1 MHVKSR
7 TDANTGADGVSVV
20 IPAFNEEGS
29 VTEVVETLLAV
40 LKTSGLAHE
49 VLVIDDGSSDDTA
62 VVAERAGARVV
73 RHRVNR
79 GYGAAIKSGM
89 SAAAHD
95 LICITDAD
103 GTYPSEA
110 IPALVKAIGDGADM
124 AVASRTGEHVSIPL
138 IRRPAKWVIR
148 KMAEAV
154 AGMSIPDIN
163 SGLRVFKRSQARAF
177 LGILPD
183 GFSFTT
189 TITLALLTNG
199 YEVDY
204 QPIDYGKRVGR
215 SKIRPIRDTFNFATL
230 ILRIALYFAP
240 LKFFLPLSAC
250 LLAVA
255 VAWALV
261 SKIVLGT
268 LADISSVLLVVAA
281 IQVAVVG
288 LLAEMINRRL
298 PGRYKGS

>member
-1 MHVKSR
+1 VQVETR
-7 TDANTGADGVSVV
+7 TDANTGAEGVSVV
-20 IPAFNEEGS
+20 IPAFNEEGA
-29 VTEVVETLLAV
+29 VAPVVESLLAV

-62 VVAERAGARVV
+62 AIAERAGARVV

-110 IPALVKAIGDGADM
+110 IPNLVKAIGDGADM
-124 AVASRTGEHVSIPL
+124 AVASRTGANVSIPL

-154 AGMSIPDIN
+154 AGITIPDIN
-163 SGLRVFKRSQARAF
+163 SGLRVFRRSQARAF

-183 GFSFTT
+183 GFSFTA
-189 TITLALLTNG
+189 TITLALLSNG

-204 QPIDYGKRVGR
+204 QPIDYGRRVGR
-215 SKIRPIRDTFNFATL
+215 SKIRPIRDTLNFAML
-230 ILRIALYFAP
+230 IVRIALYFAP
-240 LKFFLPLSAC
+240 LKFFLPLSA
-250 LLAVA
+250 LLLSIA

-261 SKIVLGT
+261 SKLVLGT
-268 LADISSVLLVVAA
+268 LADVSSVLLVVAA